1 MFSNNRYQT
10 KGIKEHLP
18 LEVQVILWKLIDRA
32 KAEGKELDY
41 LQVFEIEELEP
52 DEGQGRISIK
62 HSQEEPPREA
72 TYTLEIP
79 EEIELVSAKI
89 FVIDD
94 GTHSTM
100 LLASEY

>member
-10 KGIKEHLP
+10 KGIKEYLP
-18 LEVQVILWKLIDRA
+18 IELQVTLWKLIDQA
-32 KAEGKELDY
+32 KTEGKELDY
-41 LQVFEIEELEP
+41 LQVFEIEEL
-52 DEGQGRISIK
+52 DSDDGQRRIRINHK
-62 HSQEEPPREA
+62 QEEPPREA

-79 EEIELVSAKI
+79 EETELVSAKV

>member
-18 LEVQVILWKLIDRA
+18 IDVQVTLWKLIDRA
-32 KAEGKELDY
+32 KSEGKELDY
-41 LQVFEIEELEP
+41 LQVFEIEKLEP
-52 DEGQGRISIK
+52 DDGQRRIRINHK
-62 HSQEEPPREA
+62 QEVPPREA

-79 EEIELVSAKI
+79 EEMELVSAKV

>member
-10 KGIKEHLP
+10 KGIKEYLP
-18 LEVQVILWKLIDRA
+18 IELQIILWKQIDRS

-52 DEGQGRISIK
+52 EEEQRRISINHK
-62 HSQEEPPREA
+62 QEVPPREE

-79 EEIELVSAKI
+79 EETELVSAKI
-89 FVIDD
+89 FVVDD
-94 GTHSTM
+94 GSHSTM